1 MVRYCRLFNVFKTFS
16 CKIGDP
22 HVFTHSGIKVVEGF
36 PIISNLAVTARIVI
50 NYSRVDFFLKWIF
63 KSNSV
68 LSLHLDLKFIFCL
81 QYGKSFSI
89 VPLSL
94 VLKSNESLLKYG
106 KTKVNSL
113 VGTVKLRSFLI
124 NNFGLYCPLS
134 VQTQNQNGLL
144 YSLLN
149 FQHTD
154 K

>member
-1 MVRYCRLFNVFKTFS
+1 MVRYCRLFNVFKAFS
-16 CKIGDP
+16 CKIRDP
-22 HVFTHSGIKVVEGF
+22 HVFSRSGTKVAEGF
-36 PIISNLAVTARIVI
+36 PIISNLAVTTRITI
-50 NYSRVDFFLKWIF
+50 NYSRVDFFSSGSWNR
-63 KSNSV
+63 NSV
-68 LSLHLDLKFIFCL
+68 LSLHLDLKFIFSL

-89 VPLSL
+89 DRLSL

-134 VQTQNQNGLL
+134 LQTQNQNGLR

-149 FQHTD
+149 VQHTD